1 MRKSAMMMLAAVA
14 GLAAAGSMSSAAS
27 LPQAPGRYTAEQAA
41 HGAQVYAQACAM
53 CHKEDL
59 GGDFDTPPLVG
70 RFARNW
76 SGSTLASLADY
87 LHRAMP
93 EFAPGSLSAQD
104 NADVLAYLLQANGEP
119 AGARALPSDPSAL
132 AGMPF
137 RADHSSASRP

>member
-1 MRKSAMMMLAAVA
+1 MRKSAITMLAAMAV
-14 GLAAAGSMSSAAS
+14 LTAAGSVSSAAPAS
-27 LPQAPGRYTAEQAA
+27 PAPGRYTAEQAA

-53 CHKEDL
+53 CHKQDL

-76 SGSTLASLADY
+76 AGSDLGALADY

-104 NADVLAYLLQANGEP
+104 NVAVLAYILQANGEP
-119 AGARALPSDPSAL
+119 AGAQPLPSDQAAL
-132 AGMPF
+132 ARMPF
-137 RADHSSASRP
+137 RAR